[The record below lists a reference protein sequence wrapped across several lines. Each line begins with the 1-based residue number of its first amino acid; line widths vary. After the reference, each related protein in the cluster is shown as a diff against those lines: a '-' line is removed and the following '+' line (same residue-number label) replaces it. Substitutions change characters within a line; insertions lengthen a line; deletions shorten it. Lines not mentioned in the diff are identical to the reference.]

1 MDRYMLKL
9 ACDVEIY
16 VQAEQLYTKFTFQ
29 VYAVLV
35 AILSGILTV
44 SSQEKKVVQERQD
57 CGWDAQSE
65 FAGSPHQFQS
75 WMRQWCPVPILH

>member
-44 SSQEKKVVQERQD
+44 SSQEKKSSTGASRLRLG
-57 CGWDAQSE
+57 CTIRIRG
-65 FAGSPHQFQS
+65 
-75 WMRQWCPVPILH
+75 